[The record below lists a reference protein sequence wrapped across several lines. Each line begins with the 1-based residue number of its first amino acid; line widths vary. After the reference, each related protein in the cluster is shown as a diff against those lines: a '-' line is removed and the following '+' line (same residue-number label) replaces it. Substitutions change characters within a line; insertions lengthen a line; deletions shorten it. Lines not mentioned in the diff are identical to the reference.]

1 MSTLRPHRPHRPD
14 PAQPSVP
21 ATRHQTARSHGNR
34 RSTRRP
40 NRAPAVEAPASSGR
54 ARTSVRSVGPPVDTV
69 RHDLRNDRFGGAVT
83 TDAQVPV
90 VPAWRVG
97 RVLKG
102 IALGLIAHA
111 VGMGVAYYYVRTA
124 KG

>member
-1 MSTLRPHRPHRPD
+1 
-14 PAQPSVP
+14 
-21 ATRHQTARSHGNR
+21 
-34 RSTRRP
+34 
-40 NRAPAVEAPASSGR
+40 
-54 ARTSVRSVGPPVDTV
+54 
-69 RHDLRNDRFGGAVT
+69 VT

-124 KG
+124 KGLAAVAGLEIMFCIEAVNAVVIISYGVVLLRRRPRDLVTGLLAAWLIPIALFGILTGLAELRG